1 MKLALNGVYGD
12 SNSKFSP
19 FYDSKYTMTITISGQ
34 LSLCMLSEKLLE
46 IEGLDIIQINTDGVT
61 FRIPRDRIDDQTKI
75 CEDWEKLTGLELER
89 NDYNAM
95 YIRDVNN
102 YIAEYTNGSLKRK
115 GAYEYEDLDW
125 SKNHSGLI
133 IQMAAVAYLTEGKP
147 VQDTIRNHKDK
158 MDFMMRVKVPRSSRL
173 ITKDDYDEFPQQN
186 TCRYYVSNE
195 GYDLIK
201 IMPPLEGKEKL
212 QLTWK
217 NPDTDE
223 TATSVTDAE
232 MKRVNKKGF
241 TEKVSEEI
249 LPPPE
254 RPQDVEAGWKVTVC
268 NNMSDYN
275 GDINYDY
282 YIKAAS
288 KLVEEVKKP
297 YEEVYANRTN

>member
-1 MKLALNGVYGD
+1 LKEWGFYGILSASYYPNLAIVNKVYPKHLSETFCDVYEDVYIQRKGFAKGTSENATMKLALNGVYGD

-19 FYDSKYTMTITISGQ
+19 FYDSQYTMTITISGQ

-61 FRIPRDRIDDQTKI
+61 VRVPRDRVDDHVKI

-89 NDYNAM
+89 NDYNSM

-173 ITKDDYDEFPQQN
+173 ITKH
-186 TCRYYVSNE
+186 
-195 GYDLIK
+195 
-201 IMPPLEGKEKL
+201 
-212 QLTWK
+212 
-217 NPDTDE
+217 
-223 TATSVTDAE
+223 
-232 MKRVNKKGF
+232 
-241 TEKVSEEI
+241 
-249 LPPPE
+249 
-254 RPQDVEAGWKVTVC
+254 
-268 NNMSDYN
+268 
-275 GDINYDY
+275 
-282 YIKAAS
+282 
-288 KLVEEVKKP
+288 
-297 YEEVYANRTN
+297 NRTLVGIMSVMKVMT